1 MSVSLT
7 MNSETAPPKRKGNQ
21 QLDDESTA
29 IIYQGISLN
38 QAVTIFAM
46 DIRDIKA
53 KIHGRVLPCGMR
65 SQNPVYQIRDLAPY
79 LCKPAYD
86 LDEFIQRMSIADLP
100 PILRK
105 EYWAG
110 LRSRQ
115 LYEKEAAEL
124 WPTQRVMEV
133 VSELFKTL
141 RMSLLMTREAV
152 ERESELTPRQ
162 RDIIASIIDQA
173 LEDANAKT
181 VSQFSSSKSN
191 SESAGTDTAEESD
204 EEEL

>member
-1 MSVSLT
+1 MT
-7 MNSETAPPKRKGNQ
+7 NSEVQAPRKRVGNQ
-21 QLDDESTA
+21 QLDEESTA

-79 LCKPAYD
+79 LCKPAYN
-86 LDEFIQRMSIADLP
+86 LDEFIQKMSIADLP

-115 LYEKEAAEL
+115 LYEKEAGEL
-124 WPTQRVMEV
+124 WPTQRVIEV

-162 RDIIASIIDQA
+162 RDIVTGIIDQA

-181 VSQFSSSKSN
+181 VSQFSRPKPDA
-191 SESAGTDTAEESD
+191 ESAGANNAEEPD
-204 EEEL
+204 AEEL